1 MHLYKKLNHVNV
13 PEPAAV
19 GVCCC
24 SDLLVD
30 EGVELPELEVKVFVV
45 VVVVVGVGVVAD
57 GTEVVRGRRV
67 QIGREM
73 VGAVEK
79 RNKLSDMIKQLKTA
93 LWCNLSDTHQFFSHT
108 KHFNVFL
115 LIYLNAVCNQCV
127 W

>member
-1 MHLYKKLNHVNV
+1 MFIHSLNHVNV

-45 VVVVVGVGVVAD
+45 GVVVGVVAD
-57 GTEVVRGRRV
+57 GTEVVGSWRV

-79 RNKLSDMIKQLKTA
+79 RNKLSDMIKQLKTS
-93 LWCNLSDTHQFFSHT
+93 LWCHLSDIHQFLSHT

-115 LIYLNAVCNQCV
+115 LIQLNAVCNQCV